1 MLNIQYVFL
10 VENILKN
17 DCFFRL
23 DVTHVQ
29 LHNCNRKWYILR
41 LQQKMTRSSFPNS
54 RPRCRR
60 HSHWIHH
67 RPACR
72 SRLPLKVAHYLLCSQ
87 LDPSKNYVLTA
98 LSSNCVVKCARQT
111 SPACRA
117 TRVTTYC
124 KRGAS
129 VSLLRAGQN
138 CPARWTNCPFALE
151 NVSYTKMRKKDTHQ
165 TVHSAANVRA
175 RSRSSVPASTT
186 MRHAKAYAHVITTRT
201 TPHSEMLK
209 DGGGLREDARKE
221 GRHEGRWA

>member
-1 MLNIQYVFL
+1 M
-10 VENILKN
+10 
-17 DCFFRL
+17 
-23 DVTHVQ
+23 
-29 LHNCNRKWYILR
+29 
-41 LQQKMTRSSFPNS
+41 QKMSVYYALVFTKQKSKTKKERVYFYIRYKKRKNLPPPPPALAAAATHTGSIPDLHADHDRLLRWPAICYAVS
-54 RPRCRR
+54 R
-60 HSHWIHH
+60 IQ
-67 RPACR
+67 A
-72 SRLPLKVAHYLLCSQ
+72 
-87 LDPSKNYVLTA
+87 KNYVLTA

-138 CPARWTNCPFALE
+138 CPARLTNCPFALE

-201 TPHSEMLK
+201 T
-209 DGGGLREDARKE
+209 RTRKC
-221 GRHEGRWA
+221 